1 MVKASVW
8 ILLFLFALGYYP
20 FTSAAEPSNSNP
32 HKNNYQMMTHPD
44 ILIDVGHGGIDGGTS
59 HGSIVE
65 SKINLEI
72 AKLTYAQLTA
82 KGLSMVLNRTGDYAL
97 SSENH
102 WLKIPSRHI
111 KDLSQRSS
119 LANEIRPKLM
129 ISLHVNSA
137 KRPNQRGPVILHQN
151 NEQSKLLALSLQDSL
166 NKLYGVY
173 DKEPRH
179 GKTYYLLKHS
189 KVPTVIVEMGF
200 ITNAYDRQMLTEPRT
215 QQLLAEAIE
224 DGVIE
229 YLLYISIFQKNNS

>member
-1 MVKASVW
+1 MIRAIVC

-20 FTSAAEPSNSNP
+20 FTSAAEPSDSNP
-32 HKNNYQMMTHPD
+32 HRTNYPMMKHPD
-44 ILIDVGHGGIDGGTS
+44 ILIDVGHGGIDGGTF

-82 KGLSMVLNRTGDYAL
+82 KGISVVLNRTGDYAL

-102 WLKIPSRHI
+102 WLKIHSRHI

-119 LANEIRPKLM
+119 LANELRPKLM

-137 KRPNQRGPVILHQN
+137 KKPNKRGPVMLHQN
-151 NEQSKLLALSLQDSL
+151 NEQSKLLAHSLQDSL

-173 DKEPRH
+173 DKVPRH
-179 GKTYYLLKHS
+179 GRSYYLLKYS

-200 ITNAYDRQMLTEPRT
+200 ITNAYDRQMLTEPHT
-215 QQLLAEAIE
+215 QQLLAKAIG

-229 YLLYISIFQKNNS
+229 YLLYISILHENNS